1 MSAPFGAWRAIAED
15 LAARIR
21 AAFCARQSCVA
32 GILMIEHGRLRQPL
46 GDLRVDAAQHR
57 SSHCP
62 APNVGHGIRLN
73 ANSGRAGLHFHIRV
87 RINFLILTAA
97 LRCKT
102 DDRQNAPACSL
113 HD

>member
-87 RINFLILTAA
+87 RINFRYLNGRITM
-97 LRCKT
+97 
-102 DDRQNAPACSL
+102 QN
-113 HD
+113 